1 MRYVYYAIGTGLGTG
16 FSPIAPGTAGSLL
29 MLLLIYG
36 LGPISAGVLLGVLV
50 VLFFLGVFTGT
61 YIEKERGEDPPIV
74 VIDEMVGMG
83 ISLWMVP
90 YDWRLYAAAFVLF
103 RIFDIYKPPPIEASQ
118 RVSAGWGIMLDD
130 VIAGIYALILTH
142 LINYFFF

>member
-142 LINYFFF
+142 FINYFFF